1 MANEFTLFVSENE
14 VRDAAGF
21 FAVPD
26 RMDEASAAAF
36 ARKMARFHADEQLSG
51 PTSER
56 ASKVVDLC
64 EMLGHPDAANID
76 IERAWAP
83 TRSGPPFA
91 DDDGMYHWGE
101 QWLRFVVGRDPQ
113 TGRNVAIDFK
123 ETHEFDG
130 MGHHMVLVGTTGSGK
145 SQFLTTMITSACLTH
160 SPELLNI
167 AFFDFK
173 GSSTAHAIQGFPHVV
188 AAMNNLRND
197 SLWIDRMGDV
207 LYGEMKRRQQLLD
220 KANVGD
226 VAEYEY
232 LRIHKGEKLR
242 PIPHLLL
249 IVDEFT
255 QMFKQHEA
263 AKLIM
268 DEVGRQGRS
277 LALRLV
283 MGSQRLGH
291 EMSQGIMS
299 NIPIRVALRTVGETD
314 SRSVLGNDEANHL
327 PVKPAGAGLLKVSS
341 SKRMIRFQT
350 AFASKTYIPP
360 RQAVAAA
367 VRAEAGYVAPQEFL
381 ATGMEP
387 VEVAAPQVKDAG
399 PAPKPVLGA
408 DGRTIKQVQAV
419 IESLKRHD
427 YQPARLLWL
436 PPMESLPVDELVRRL
451 RGRPWHE
458 NYGVHDD
465 PSVLRFPVGLE
476 DRPFYHRQTV
486 YAPNLAESNCAVI
499 GQAGSGKTTAIG
511 TMIAGAALMYSPA
524 RVQFFVLSFSGP
536 ELNTLERLPHVG
548 GFARETD
555 AERVK
560 RMIAE
565 TEALIDLREQEFGS
579 LGLRL
584 GTFRARK
591 FGGQPGPVPSDTFG
605 DVFIVIDGW
614 PIFAKSFEPLTDAV
628 MRILERGPQYG
639 VHAIISTRGWIA
651 GNLLS
656 GMPAL
661 LTSNVEL
668 KLASNDDLTKNNG
681 KVAKAV
687 PYGEKEVYL
696 DEDDEGSAEPQ
707 QKIAVRGRGTSMEGF
722 HFQAGIPRMQVA
734 GELVDIDAGVEW
746 IADKAGTDAVATR
759 VRVLPSVVTLDEVF
773 HQWEAR
779 GGQRAGD
786 VPFGISEVQLA
797 PAVARFATSPHLL
810 FAGRPECGLSTA
822 LRTVA
827 RSLMRVY
834 TPDQARIY
842 VIDPLHNLLRVVEG
856 PHLGDYVFHENRV
869 RALAN
874 ALSVELEARKPAEN
888 LTQAEL
894 VELTSGKRLW
904 SGPEIFVLIDREE
917 EVQRWDRGG
926 FTADSGYPL
935 APLVP
940 LIAHGREIGLHFV
953 VARRVTQWQRAVNS
967 PLVGQLWRG
976 AAPGV
981 VMDGDRAEGPIIGET
996 KAENFEPGRGIYVTD
1011 TLAAPVQIAITESV

>member
-1 MANEFTLFVSENE
+1 MANYTMFVSENE

-51 PTSER
+51 PASER

-76 IERAWAP
+76 LERAWAA

-113 TGRNVAIDFK
+113 TGRNVAVDFK
-123 ETHEFDG
+123 ETHEFEG

-145 SQFLTTMITSACLTH
+145 SQFLTTLITSACLTH
-160 SPELLNI
+160 SPEMLNI

-207 LYGEMKRRQQLLD
+207 LNGEMDRRQMLID
-220 KANVGD
+220 KASVGD
-226 VAEYEY
+226 VPEYEY
-232 LRIHKGEKLR
+232 LRIHRGEKLR

-255 QMFKQHEA
+255 QMFIQHEA
-263 AKLIM
+263 AKAIM
-268 DEVGRQGRS
+268 DKIGRQGRS
-277 LALRLV
+277 LGIRMV

-291 EMSQGIMS
+291 EMAQGILTNVPM
-299 NIPIRVALRTVGETD
+299 RVALRTVGDSD
-314 SRSVLGNDEANHL
+314 SRSVLGTDEANHL
-327 PVKPAGAGLLKVSS
+327 PVKPAGAGLLKVGSA
-341 SKRMIRFQT
+341 KRLIRFQT

-367 VRAEAGYVAPQEFL
+367 VRAEAGYVAPQEFVV
-381 ATGMEP
+381 TGMEP
-387 VEVAAPQVKDAG
+387 VEVSAPQVKEAG
-399 PAPKPVLGA
+399 PAPKPVIGA
-408 DGRTIKQVQAV
+408 DGRTVKQVQAV
-419 IESLKRHD
+419 IQSLNKHH
-427 YQPARLLWL
+427 YQPARPLWL
-436 PPMESLPVDELVRRL
+436 PPMEPLAVDELVRRL

-458 NYGVHDD
+458 DYGVHDD

-476 DRPFYHRQTV
+476 DRPFYHRQIV
-486 YAPNLAESNCAVI
+486 YAPNLSESNCAVI

-511 TMIAGAALMYSPA
+511 TMLGGAALMYSPA

-536 ELNTLERLPHVG
+536 ELNTLEKLPHVG

-560 RMIAE
+560 RIIAE
-565 TEALIDLREQEFGS
+565 MEALIDLREQEFGS

-584 GTFRARK
+584 ATFRARK
-591 FGGQPGPVPSDTFG
+591 FGGQSGPVPSDTYG
-605 DVFIVIDGW
+605 DVYVVIDGW
-614 PIFAKSFEPLTDAV
+614 SIFAQSFEPLIDAV
-628 MRILERGPQYG
+628 MRILERGPQFG

-651 GNLLS
+651 GNLRS
-656 GMPAL
+656 GMQAL

-668 KLASNDDLTKNNG
+668 KLATNDDLTKNNP
-681 KVAKAV
+681 KVAKVV

-696 DEDDEGSAEPQ
+696 DEDDEDGSTAAQ
-707 QKIAVRGRGTSMEGF
+707 QKVAVRGRGTSMDGF
-722 HFQAGIPRMQVA
+722 HFQAGLPRMQVD
-734 GELVDIDAGVEW
+734 GQIVDIDAGVGW
-746 IADKAGTDAVATR
+746 IVDKAGADAVATR
-759 VRVLPSVVTLDEVF
+759 VKVLPSMVTLDEVF
-773 HQWEAR
+773 QQWEAR
-779 GGQRAGD
+779 AGKRAGE
-786 VPFGISEVQLA
+786 VPFGISEVALA

-834 TPDQARIY
+834 TPDEARIY
-842 VIDPLHNLLRVVEG
+842 VVDPFHNLLRVVEG
-856 PHLGDYVFHENRV
+856 PHLGEYVFHENPV
-869 RALAN
+869 RAMAKALA
-874 ALSVELEARKPAEN
+874 AELEARRPPEN

-894 VELTSGKRLW
+894 VELASGKRMW
-904 SGPEIFVLIDREE
+904 SGPEYFVLIDHEE
-917 EVQRWDRGG
+917 ELQRWDRGG
-926 FTADSGYPL
+926 FAPDSGYPL
-935 APLVP
+935 EPLIP
-940 LIAHGREIGLHFV
+940 LIAHGKEIGLHLV

-976 AAPGV
+976 ATPGV

-996 KAENFEPGRGIYVTD
+996 KAERFEPGRGIYVTD
-1011 TLAAPVQIAITESV
+1011 TLSAPVQIATTESV